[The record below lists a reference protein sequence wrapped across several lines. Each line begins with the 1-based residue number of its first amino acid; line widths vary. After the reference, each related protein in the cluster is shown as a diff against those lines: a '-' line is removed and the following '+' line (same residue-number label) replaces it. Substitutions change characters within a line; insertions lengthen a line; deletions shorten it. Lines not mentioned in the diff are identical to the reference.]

1 MTTSAQT
8 LAEVELRDPIGGGS
22 LRFGDLSADP
32 LTGILVR
39 YFGCL
44 PCQAFLAEV
53 DRRVEEFPGRV
64 IAVGGSADYQA
75 RWLREKKGVTLPMLL
90 DASQVIR
97 TALEIA
103 DLTTGEL
110 SSGRGWA
117 NYVKAMLSGYR
128 PQKPTRDAR
137 RAPGV
142 VVFGPDLELRWMHR
156 GSALGDYPSVDEL
169 IGAASRT
176 R

>member
-8 LAEVELRDPIGGGS
+8 LAEVELQDPIGGGS

-32 LTGILVR
+32 LTVILVR

-90 DASQVIR
+90 DAPQVIR
-97 TALEIA
+97 TALDIA

-117 NYVKAMLSGYR
+117 NYGKAISRDTTRRREPLCLCPNVR
-128 PQKPTRDAR
+128 PTSWSDSRQFQERGTVWD
-137 RAPGV
+137 
-142 VVFGPDLELRWMHR
+142 RW
-156 GSALGDYPSVDEL
+156 
-169 IGAASRT
+169 
-176 R
+176 

>member
-1 MTTSAQT
+1 MIGDVSV
-8 LAEVELRDPIGGGS
+8 LADVMLEDPIGGDS
-22 LRFGDLSADP
+22 MRFGDLAADP
-32 LTGILVR
+32 LTVILVR

-53 DRRVEEFPGRV
+53 DLRVGDVPGRV
-64 IAVGGSADYQA
+64 VAVGGSADYQA

-90 DASQVIR
+90 DGQQVIR
-97 TALEIA
+97 TSLELA
-103 DLTTGEL
+103 DLTTSEM

-117 NYVKAMLSGYR
+117 NYGKAMVSGFR
-128 PQKPTRDAR
+128 PQRPTRDAR
-137 RAPGV
+137 RSPGV
-142 VVFGPDLELRWMHR
+142 AVFGPGLELRWLHR

-169 IGAASRT
+169 IEAVSRS